1 MGLVSS
7 DERGFPMTQWVGQ
20 RHKCGCMAAVAAMIV
35 GVDYDAGVRM
45 LTDFPESLDSSASGY
60 FALESRLV
68 DHGYAV
74 ARKWAVTQPGNKRR
88 AQWPVEPW
96 ANVHWCEV
104 MAGATNGYAHAVVML
119 RDGTVLDP
127 MTPEP
132 RRLTDYEAVNFIAAV
147 VPVATHPASN
157 ARLEGTER

>member
-1 MGLVSS
+1 MSGGV
-7 DERGFPMTQWVGQ
+7 QWVGQ

-35 GVDYDAGVRM
+35 GVDYDAGARM

-60 FALESRLV
+60 FVLESRLV

-74 ARKWAVTQPGNKRR
+74 ARKWAITQPGNKRR

-96 ANVHWCEV
+96 ADVHWCEV
-104 MAGATNGYAHAVVML
+104 MAGATNGYAHAVLML

-132 RRLTDYEAVNFIAAV
+132 RRLSDYEAVNFIAAV
-147 VPVATHPASN
+147 VPVRAQQEPSA
-157 ARLEGTER
+157 